1 MATTI
6 VCDMMA
12 EILFLFL
19 AGPTYDARSD
29 IAGDDFD
36 LVIY

>member
-6 VCDMMA
+6 VCDKKA

-19 AGPTYDARSD
+19 VRPTRDVGFDPAADA
-29 IAGDDFD
+29 FD
-36 LVIY
+36 LVIH